1 MNRIP
6 WKSLLPVLAA
16 IALFYTLS
24 LVYFSPV
31 LEGKR
36 LAMGDIK
43 QWQGMAREVDEHR
56 ERTGEEALWTGSMF
70 SGMPAYQISVKWSS
84 NMLLNVHQFFS
95 GFLPRP
101 ASFLF
106 LSLMGMFVL
115 LRIMKVDPWL
125 SLVGSIAFAFST
137 YFLILLPTGHTS
149 KANAIGYMPM
159 VLGAVWM
166 LYRGRMLLGAALL
179 ALFLGLEIAM
189 NHVQVTYYLVMMLAL
204 FVLAEGVRA
213 FRDAEF
219 GGFAKRSGLGLAAV
233 LVALLC
239 NIGVLWS
246 TWEYGKY
253 STRGTSDLTI
263 RPDGSSATENQTTGL
278 DRDYVTDY
286 SFSPQ
291 ETFNLLVPDA
301 KGGHSAAIG
310 TDPEVLANADPRF
323 RQNVSQMSRYWG
335 DQRFVAGPMY
345 VGAIAILLMVLML
358 AQAEGRARWWI
369 LSSIPLI
376 LIMLRV
382 TNPLLA
388 AVLLTAYLVAGLVLW
403 RNTLAYALFSGSLLA
418 IMLAWGQNFMPL
430 TDFFLDHVPGYNKFR
445 AVTII
450 LVLVALAVPLLGT
463 LYLDRL
469 VKSGAWDKATE
480 KRSLIGM
487 GVVLLLLL
495 GMAVM
500 PSTFF
505 DFVSDQERDAF
516 SRQIQEAPEMESQY
530 LQFIDSLKSV
540 RIGLFTADAWRSF
553 AFVLVASIFI
563 FLFGRRKVGV
573 MLFVVAM
580 CVLVLADLA
589 TVDKRY
595 VNNAKERGRYTM
607 WEDASASAI
616 PYKPNVADQAILEMG
631 TTPALEDDLKTQLQR
646 LKASGVSVSPDEAMQ
661 LRFASLRRTTQHRTF
676 LLGNPFNDA
685 RTSYFHKSLGGYHGA
700 KLKRYQELIEF
711 HLSSAASRVI
721 EQLQSGISI
730 PAMDSILAQEHVLN
744 MLNTRYLI
752 YSPDRPPIVNLNALG
767 AGWFVDEVKWVKNA
781 DQEIMELGSIDPA
794 HTALIDERYRAG
806 ISSTSALPDPSAS
819 VELTSYETNELTYKV
834 RSQQGGVVVFSEI
847 WYGPDWHA
855 TIDGQPAE
863 YVRANYVLRAMTV
876 PAGEHTV
883 VFRVDSKSFNTS
895 RPVAMASSALVI
907 LLVLG
912 ALFME
917 IRAARSKNEED
928 HLKLPK

>member
-24 LVYFSPV
+24 MVYFSPV

-43 QWQGMAREVDEHR
+43 QWQGMAREVEEHR

-70 SGMPAYQISVKWSS
+70 SGMPAYQISVEWSS
-84 NMLLNVHQFFS
+84 NLLLGVHHFFS

-106 LSLMGMFVL
+106 LSLVGMFVL
-115 LRIMKVDPWL
+115 LRILKVDPWL
-125 SLVGSIAFAFST
+125 SLVGAIAFAFST

-159 VLGAVWM
+159 VLGGVWM
-166 LYRGRMLLGAALL
+166 LYRGRMLLGAALF

-189 NHVQVTYYLVMMLAL
+189 NHVQVTYYLGMMLAL

-219 GGFAKRSGLGLAAV
+219 GGFVKRSGLALVAV

-246 TWEYGKY
+246 TWEYGKF
-253 STRGTSDLTI
+253 STRGTSELTI
-263 RPDGSSATENQTTGL
+263 RPDGSSATDNQTTGL

-310 TDPEVLANADPRF
+310 TDPEVLASADPRF

-358 AQAEGRARWWI
+358 AQAEGPARWWI
-369 LSSIPLI
+369 LGALPL
-376 LIMLRV
+376 LAVMLQV
-382 TNPLLA
+382 TNPFLAAALLIAYLLA
-388 AVLLTAYLVAGLVLW
+388 GLFLW

-469 VKSGAWDKATE
+469 VKSGAWDKVTE

-487 GVVLLLLL
+487 GVVLVLLL

-500 PSTFF
+500 PDTFF

-516 SRQIQEAPEMESQY
+516 SRQIEDAPEMEAQY
-530 LQFIDSLKSV
+530 IQFIDSLKSV
-540 RIGLFTADAWRSF
+540 RIGMFTADVWRSF
-553 AFVLVASIFI
+553 AFVLVASVLV
-563 FLFGRRKVGV
+563 FLFGRRKLGV
-573 MLFVVAM
+573 MPFVAAM
-580 CVLVLADLA
+580 GLLVLADLA

-595 VNNAKERGRYTM
+595 VNNKMDRGRYTM

-616 PYKPNVADQAILEMG
+616 PHKPNAADQAILEMG
-631 TTPALEDDLKTQLQR
+631 TTPALEADHKAQLER
-646 LKASGVSVSPDEAMQ
+646 IKASGARISPDQSMQ

-711 HLSSAASRVI
+711 HLSPAASRVI
-721 EQLQSGISI
+721 TQLQSGTSI
-730 PAMDSILAQEHVLN
+730 PAMDSLLAQEHVLN
-744 MLNTRYLI
+744 MLNARYLI
-752 YSPDRPPIVNLNALG
+752 YSPERPPIVNLNALG
-767 AGWFVDEVKWVKNA
+767 AGWFVEDVKWVKNA
-781 DQEIMELGSIDPA
+781 DEEITELANIDPA
-794 HTALIDERYRAG
+794 RTVLIDERYRTALG
-806 ISSTSALPDPSAS
+806 TTTSAPDPSAS
-819 VELTSYETNELTYKV
+819 VELTKYETNELTYTV
-834 RSQQGGVVVFSEI
+834 RSQKGGVVVFSEI

-855 TIDGQPAE
+855 SIDGQPAE
-863 YVRANYVLRAMTV
+863 YVRADYVLRAMAV
-876 PAGEHTV
+876 PGGEHTV
-883 VFRVDSKSFNTS
+883 VFKIASKSFNAS
-895 RPVAMASSALVI
+895 RPIAMASSALLI

-912 ALFME
+912 MLFWE
-917 IRAARSKNEED
+917 LRASGSKDEEAA
-928 HLKLPK
+928 